1 MAPRYVYYVYDKETE
16 ELVVSG
22 SAKECAE
29 AIGVH
34 TATIQGAGLGTAPM
48 RNYFVEREPY
58 CGSNEIRRLAAQW
71 DAFCEPIRKRY
82 GIKVKKEVDTN
93 RKTSED

>member
-34 TATIQGAGLGTAPM
+34 PATIQGAGLSTAPM
-48 RNYFVEREPY
+48 RDYFVEREPY

-71 DAFCEPIRKRY
+71 DAFCEPIWKRY
-82 GIKVKKEVDTN
+82 GIMVKRDGDAQSRNK
-93 RKTSED
+93 